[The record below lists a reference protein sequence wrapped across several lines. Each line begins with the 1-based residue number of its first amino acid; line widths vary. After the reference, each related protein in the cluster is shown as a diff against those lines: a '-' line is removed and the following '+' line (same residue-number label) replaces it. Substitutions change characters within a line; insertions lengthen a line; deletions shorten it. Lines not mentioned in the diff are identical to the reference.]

1 MSDYLFIDRQHQLDL
16 ALTSLAS
23 VDCMGIDTESSG
35 YYTYFS
41 ELCLIQISAGDQ
53 HYIIDT
59 LAGLNLDGL
68 GPLFADPG
76 ITKIFHAAAS
86 DIAELKRDLKF
97 DFVNVF
103 DTMIACRMLGHD
115 SCSLLSLVKH
125 YKGIDLEKKE
135 QKSNW
140 KKRPLTRSQL
150 DYANL
155 DTVFLEELMRT
166 MSAELAELNLS
177 EEIQEEF
184 EWIAS
189 HTGQSGDDAGER
201 DFDPNGWLRI
211 RGAVDLP
218 PKQRAV
224 VKALYE
230 IRDQRARKENL
241 AAFRLVT
248 NDGLLRI
255 LRKKPKSV
263 RDLEQLR
270 AINPVML
277 RKDGERLLEALQTTA
292 EITDDHLPKPAVEDN
307 PELRALVR
315 RLKRWRSR
323 VAEYR
328 GMDPSMIVTNK
339 ALFKLADVKPRDLSE
354 LEGLQLLTDW
364 KARNYGE
371 HLLGIVHG
379 TYNGELPENLPRLP
393 ADVREA
399 REAKTGA
406 RS

>member
-16 ALTSLAS
+16 ALTSLAG
-23 VDCMGIDTESSG
+23 VDCLGVDTESSG

-41 ELCLIQISAGDQ
+41 ELCLIQISAGSQ

-76 ITKIFHAAAS
+76 ITKIFHAAGS
-86 DIAELKRDLKF
+86 DIAELKRDLNF
-97 DFVNVF
+97 EFRNVF
-103 DTMIACRMLGHD
+103 DTMIACRMLGHE

-125 YKGIDLEKKE
+125 YKGIELEKKE

-155 DTVFLEELMRT
+155 DTVYLEELMRT
-166 MSAELAELNLS
+166 MAAELAELNLTD
-177 EEIQEEF
+177 EIQEEF

-189 HTGQSGDDAGER
+189 HTGLHQEEQGDREMDA
-201 DFDPNGWLRI
+201 NAWLRI
-211 RGAVDLP
+211 RGARELSPND
-218 PKQRAV
+218 RAIMR
-224 VKALYE
+224 ALYE

-255 LRKKPKSV
+255 LRNRPKAL
-263 RDLEQLR
+263 RELEQLR
-270 AINPVML
+270 VVNPVML
-277 RKDGERLLEALQTTA
+277 RKDGERLLEALRSKA
-292 EITDDHLPKPAVEDN
+292 EIPDDALPRPDVEDD
-307 PELRALVR
+307 PELRGLVR
-315 RLKRWRSR
+315 RLKRWRGR
-323 VAEYR
+323 VSEYR

-339 ALFKLADVKPRDLSE
+339 SLFRIAEIKPRDLSE
-354 LEGLQLLTDW
+354 LIELRLLTDW
-364 KARNYGE
+364 KAKHYGE
-371 HLLGIVHG
+371 YILGIVHG
-379 TYNGELPENLPRLP
+379 TYNGELPANLPRLP
-393 ADVREA
+393 AAVREA
-399 REAKTGA
+399 RSSA